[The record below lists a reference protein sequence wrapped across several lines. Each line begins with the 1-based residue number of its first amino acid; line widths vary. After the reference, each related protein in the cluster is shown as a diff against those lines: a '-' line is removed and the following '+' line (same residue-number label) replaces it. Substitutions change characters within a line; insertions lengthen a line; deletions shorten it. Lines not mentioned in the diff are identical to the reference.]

1 MIDLRDYQID
11 LAAKGA
17 EALGHLGVIYLS
29 MQVRTG
35 KTLTAL
41 DIARQYG
48 ARHVLFITKKRAI
61 ASIERDF
68 DALRP
73 GYAITV
79 TNKESLH
86 RIEGDFDLVVV
97 DECFPPG
104 TLVGGV
110 PIERLKIGDQVW
122 AYDENTGT
130 FDFKKIERLF
140 CSTPSQLVKLSLA
153 NGKHIVCTPTH
164 PIFSSSGWTNAVNC
178 LDVGFA
184 DAKTTQ
190 VSRTFPLLDL
200 SSSNFLR
207 LCYESTKKNLLFSV
221 SFFKSQAN
229 FGSNKRDGSD
239 PVDRKNAESKS
250 NAPAWGQGEGFSQAK
265 SDWPQATYPGGE
277 WAYNAKATGCF
288 IEGLRAVLGAGI
300 SCSYSF
306 SLGTF
311 SRAVTKSLQAGF
323 GSLGIQNLHRAR
335 WVVSSF
341 FREKTARYS
350 QRCSIKFVGVDSV
363 EILEPGSDG
372 TFGGYCPDG
381 KVYNIEVQGF
391 HTYTVGD
398 GCIVH
403 NCHQYGA
410 FPKPAKYARDIKL
423 RFGRLPMILLSGT
436 PTPESYS
443 QIYHQFWLSARSPF
457 LERDF
462 YTWARA
468 YVNISQ
474 RDYGHGR
481 VNDYSNAYWERIAPV
496 IEPYMVR
503 LTQEEAGFVNVI
515 NEHFIELEATPA
527 IKLFAARLTNDLCF
541 CGENWAITADTPVSL
556 QQKLHQIY
564 SGTVLYDEVIGEPR
578 RGWILDK
585 SKAYWILGFGK
596 KVVIFYCFT
605 KEWEAIKGVLG
616 DRVTQDLDEFNSTD
630 KSIALQI
637 VSGREG
643 LNLSKAEA
651 IVYYNIAFSAVSY
664 WQSRDRLTT
673 IDRRESDCYY
683 LFTKGGI
690 EEKIYGAVVA
700 KKDYTNTLFRRDF
713 GIDRS
718 RFPGKANPAVPG
730 RGVPRGQNNS
740 GQYQRVT

>member
-97 DECFPPG
+97 DE
-104 TLVGGV
+104 
-110 PIERLKIGDQVW
+110 
-122 AYDENTGT
+122 A
-130 FDFKKIERLF
+130 
-140 CSTPSQLVKLSLA
+140 
-153 NGKHIVCTPTH
+153 
-164 PIFSSSGWTNAVNC
+164 
-178 LDVGFA
+178 
-184 DAKTTQ
+184 
-190 VSRTFPLLDL
+190 
-200 SSSNFLR
+200 
-207 LCYESTKKNLLFSV
+207 
-221 SFFKSQAN
+221 
-229 FGSNKRDGSD
+229 
-239 PVDRKNAESKS
+239 
-250 NAPAWGQGEGFSQAK
+250 
-265 SDWPQATYPGGE
+265 
-277 WAYNAKATGCF
+277 
-288 IEGLRAVLGAGI
+288 
-300 SCSYSF
+300 
-306 SLGTF
+306 
-311 SRAVTKSLQAGF
+311 
-323 GSLGIQNLHRAR
+323 
-335 WVVSSF
+335 
-341 FREKTARYS
+341 
-350 QRCSIKFVGVDSV
+350 
-363 EILEPGSDG
+363 
-372 TFGGYCPDG
+372 
-381 KVYNIEVQGF
+381 
-391 HTYTVGD
+391 
-398 GCIVH
+398 
-403 NCHQYGA
+403 HQYGA

-541 CGENWAITADTPVSL
+541 CGENWAITAETPVSL

-605 KEWEAIKGVLG
+605 KEWEAIKSVLG

-718 RFPGKANPAVPG
+718 KFPGKANPAVPG